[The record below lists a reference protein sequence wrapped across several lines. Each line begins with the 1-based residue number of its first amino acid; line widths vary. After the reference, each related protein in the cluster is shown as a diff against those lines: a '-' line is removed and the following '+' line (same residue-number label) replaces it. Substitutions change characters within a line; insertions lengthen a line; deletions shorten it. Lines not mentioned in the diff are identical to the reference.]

1 MANIKKYR
9 ALEVLIY
16 FAMLIIAFLLQT
28 SNIIVKHNSPSASLV
43 LALVLTVSFFENYW
57 FSAIFGLFA
66 GIMLDTVNVNGFG
79 TYALIYMLTAF
90 ICSLVIEVFLQNNF
104 ASFSVV
110 TIPVIMIVLF
120 TEIIVRSGFVKGIFT
135 LFFKYYILVTIYTF
149 AIAFILYLLFHFVI
163 KKDERFKKP
172 KGIISVKK

>member
-66 GIMLDTVNVNGFG
+66 
-79 TYALIYMLTAF
+79 
-90 ICSLVIEVFLQNNF
+90 
-104 ASFSVV
+104 
-110 TIPVIMIVLF
+110 
-120 TEIIVRSGFVKGIFT
+120 
-135 LFFKYYILVTIYTF
+135 
-149 AIAFILYLLFHFVI
+149 
-163 KKDERFKKP
+163 
-172 KGIISVKK
+172 